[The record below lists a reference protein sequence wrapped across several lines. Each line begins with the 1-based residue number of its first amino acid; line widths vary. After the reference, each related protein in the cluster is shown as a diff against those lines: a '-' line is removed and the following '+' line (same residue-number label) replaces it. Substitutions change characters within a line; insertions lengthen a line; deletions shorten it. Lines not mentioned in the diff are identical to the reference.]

1 MNRCRTERTVKKDMI
16 HHYET
21 AIGDLETQNYL
32 RRFARFDAKRG
43 WYVPSWNWPACLFMG
58 VWALYRKMYKNFW
71 YFAWIFGFFAFAEE
85 ASGLEDLFLLT
96 WVITAIF
103 YGLAGDY
110 FYYRHI
116 RHVLR
121 EAEPL
126 SAVER
131 IPFLEKKGGII
142 PWVPWVF
149 GFLGII
155 GAAIAISIPL
165 YDYFEKS
172 HHRSALYQPKSG
184 GLP

>member
-1 MNRCRTERTVKKDMI
+1 MNY
-16 HHYET
+16 HYET
-21 AIGDLETQNYL
+21 AIGDLNTQTYL
-32 RRFARFDAKRG
+32 QRFARFDNKRG

-71 YFAWIFGFFAFAEE
+71 YFAVIFGIFAFAEE
-85 ASGLEDLFLLT
+85 ASGFEDLFLLT

-103 YGLAGDY
+103 YGFAGDY

-116 RHVLR
+116 RSILR

-126 SAVER
+126 SAIER
-131 IPFLEKKGGII
+131 LPFLESKGGII

-149 GFLGII
+149 GFIGLI

-165 YDYFEKS
+165 YDYFDKS
-172 HHRSALYQPKSG
+172 HHRSALYQPKNAGS
-184 GLP
+184 P